1 MSNTSDNDTQEKQT
15 SCFSGAHQKF
25 INNKFLECNSSDN
38 KKKLRRNKKLF
49 FEKERNEIV
58 NNLIDFIDNT
68 KDGEYI
74 FVIDLQHNKQLIKY
88 INDNV
93 DNIKKWYRCSSW
105 GYFVS
110 ENNNQQGDEI
120 TLLKSILKDHEYS
133 IYKKDITADK
143 YNEKK
148 RYTTIKL
155 IKE

>member
-1 MSNTSDNDTQEKQT
+1 MSNTSDNDND
-15 SCFSGAHQKF
+15 S
-25 INNKFLECNSSDN
+25 ND
-38 KKKLRRNKKLF
+38 KKKIRRNKKLLF
-49 FEKERNEIV
+49 DNERNKILNDLINFI
-58 NNLIDFIDNT
+58 NNS

-74 FVIDLQHNKQLIKY
+74 FVVDLQQNKQLIKY
-88 INDNV
+88 IIDNV

-120 TLLKSILKDHEYS
+120 TLLKSILKDHGYN
-133 IYKKDITADK
+133 IYRKDITADK

-155 IKE
+155 IKD

>member
-1 MSNTSDNDTQEKQT
+1 MNILIKMSNTSDNDNLSE
-15 SCFSGAHQKF
+15 
-25 INNKFLECNSSDN
+25 N

-58 NNLIDFIDNT
+58 NNLINFINNS

-88 INDNV
+88 INDNI

-105 GYFVS
+105 GYFIS
-110 ENNNQQGDEI
+110 ENNNQQGDVI
-120 TLLKSILKDHEYS
+120 TLLKSILKDHGYS
-133 IYKKDITADK
+133 IYRKDITADK

>member
-1 MSNTSDNDTQEKQT
+1 MSNTSDNDN
-15 SCFSGAHQKF
+15 H
-25 INNKFLECNSSDN
+25 NHNDSDN
-38 KKKLRRNKKLF
+38 KKKIRRNKKLL
-49 FEKERNEIV
+49 FENERNKILYDLINFI
-58 NNLIDFIDNT
+58 NNS

-74 FVIDLQHNKQLIKY
+74 FIIDLQNNNQLIKY
-88 INDNV
+88 INDNI

-120 TLLKSILKDHEYS
+120 TLLKSILKDHGYS
-133 IYKKDITADK
+133 IYRKDITSDK
-143 YNEKK
+143 FNEKK

>member
-1 MSNTSDNDTQEKQT
+1 MSNTSDNDND
-15 SCFSGAHQKF
+15 S
-25 INNKFLECNSSDN
+25 ND
-38 KKKLRRNKKLF
+38 KKKIRRNKKLL
-49 FEKERNEIV
+49 FENERNEIV
-58 NNLIDFIDNT
+58 NNLINLINNS

-74 FVIDLQHNKQLIKY
+74 FVIDLQHNKQLLKY
-88 INDNV
+88 INDNI

-105 GYFVS
+105 GYFIS

-120 TLLKSILKDHEYS
+120 TLLKSILKDHGYN
-133 IYKKDITADK
+133 IYRKDISSEK